1 MLGALSPFAAAP
13 ARAQQPA
20 EPTLTGLSLSVGGNA
35 VTLNPAFAGST
46 TSYTATVP
54 HDATSVSAT
63 ATWTDPAKV
72 EASAYDTVREFVL
85 ANYKDNPISSSGGSA
100 TVNLAASGNTR
111 VRLRATRTDVAN
123 NPPAR
128 VYLIVVSKASP
139 PPRPT
144 VSLSASPNSVTEG
157 QWLGVTA
164 CLKDGSGLRAVV
176 PTGTVRIPV
185 VVSHGTSE
193 NGDWGISLSG
203 HTNGRLPIRTGY
215 SIPIDGSIQRSCGV
229 VALPT
234 HQDSDG
240 DNETFTV
247 ALGALP
253 SGLTAG
259 ATTSV
264 EVTIK
269 DLRPRSLVTLR
280 AVRNTVAEGSPVR
293 LQVTL
298 TKPLAN
304 AVEIPLV
311 VTWDTSE
318 PGDRGFLRGIRINAG
333 STSGSGTIK
342 TYADNDPDDERFT
355 VAVDTRNLPSGVAV
369 DTTNLPS
376 GAVDTTGLD
385 VDPTSAIVAA
395 STSTVVTV
403 TIVDNANPRLRDLQ
417 MNTGN

>member
-1 MLGALSPFAAAP
+1 MGTFATMGAGMTRARFSFLPALALLLGALSPFTAAP
-13 ARAQQPA
+13 AEAQ
-20 EPTLTGLSLSVGGNA
+20 T
-35 VTLNPAFAGST
+35 VT
-46 TSYTATVP
+46 
-54 HDATSVSAT
+54 
-63 ATWTDPAKV
+63 
-72 EASAYDTVREFVL
+72 
-85 ANYKDNPISSSGGSA
+85 
-100 TVNLAASGNTR
+100 
-111 VRLRATRTDVAN
+111 
-123 NPPAR
+123 
-128 VYLIVVSKASP
+128 
-139 PPRPT
+139 
-144 VSLSASPNSVTEG
+144 LSASPNPVTEG
-157 QWLGVTA
+157 KWLGVTA

-269 DLRPRSLVTLR
+269 DLRPRPVVSLR
-280 AVRNTVAEGSPVR
+280 AVRNTVAEGSPVQ

-318 PGDRGFLRGIRINAG
+318 AGDRGFLRGIRINAG

-342 TYADNDPDDERFT
+342 TYPDDDPDDERFT

-369 DTTNLPS
+369 GTWSVVTVPGQHPPTVVRDVVSGPS
-376 GAVDTTGLD
+376 
-385 VDPTSAIVAA
+385 S
-395 STSTVVTV
+395 VVTV